1 MSTLANAQSH
11 MTPQVM
17 SLLLL
22 HKFSNFLK
30 EKKSTHHQNKQA
42 NKCDVQIIWNAESL
56 LLQCQFN
63 LECYHYILH
72 NSGINLIFNI
82 LGFLYQVYFA
92 IKERKLLFERSWL
105 LATVPHACN
114 KENATGCHIC
124 LMGPRSC
131 C

>member
-42 NKCDVQIIWNAESL
+42 NKCDVQII
-56 LLQCQFN
+56 
-63 LECYHYILH
+63 
-72 NSGINLIFNI
+72 
-82 LGFLYQVYFA
+82 
-92 IKERKLLFERSWL
+92 
-105 LATVPHACN
+105 
-114 KENATGCHIC
+114 
-124 LMGPRSC
+124 
-131 C
+131 